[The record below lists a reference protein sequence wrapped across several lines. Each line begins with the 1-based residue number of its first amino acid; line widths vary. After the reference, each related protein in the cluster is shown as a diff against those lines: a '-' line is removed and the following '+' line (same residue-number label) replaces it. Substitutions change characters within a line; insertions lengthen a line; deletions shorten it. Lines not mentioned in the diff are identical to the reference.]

1 MRIFVAGVAIAALV
15 AVSGCAKGDKG
26 DKGDQGSPGPAGP
39 AGAAG
44 PAGPAGPPGSSG
56 LAGPG
61 SSFRV
66 VSDSPKAACDA
77 GEILAGAY
85 CSGGAAMQIDGTAG
99 ASCDGDAKAVIV
111 CAKQ

>member
-26 DKGDQGSPGPAGP
+26 DKGDQGSPGQ

-44 PAGPAGPPGSSG
+44 PAGPPGSPG
-56 LAGPG
+56 PAGPG

-66 VSDSPKAACDA
+66 VSNSPKAACDA
-77 GEILAGAY
+77 GEIMLSAY
-85 CSGGAAMQIDGTAG
+85 CAGGAALHIDGTTG

-111 CAKQ
+111 CGKQ

>member
-1 MRIFVAGVAIAALV
+1 MRIFVAGAAIAALI

-26 DKGDQGSPGPAGP
+26 DKGDQGSPGSAGA

-44 PAGPAGPPGSSG
+44 PAGPPGPAGP
-56 LAGPG
+56 AGPG

-77 GEILAGAY
+77 GEIMLSAY
-85 CSGGAAMQIDGTAG
+85 CAGGAALHIDGTTG

>member
-26 DKGDQGSPGPAGP
+26 DKGDQGSPGQ

-44 PAGPAGPPGSSG
+44 PAGPPGSPG
-56 LAGPG
+56 PAGPG

-66 VSDSPKAACDA
+66 VSDSPKAACAA
-77 GEILAGAY
+77 GEIMLSAY
-85 CSGGAAMQIDGTAG
+85 CAGGAALHIDGTTG

-111 CAKQ
+111 CGKQ

>member
-26 DKGDQGSPGPAGP
+26 DKGDQGSPGQ

-44 PAGPAGPPGSSG
+44 PAGPPGSPG
-56 LAGPG
+56 PAGPG

-77 GEILAGAY
+77 GEIMLSAY
-85 CSGGAAMQIDGTAG
+85 CAGGAALHIDGTTG

-111 CAKQ
+111 CGKQ

>member
-1 MRIFVAGVAIAALV
+1 MRTFVAGVAIVALV
-15 AVSGCAKGDKG
+15 ALSGCAKGDKG
-26 DKGDQGSPGPAGP
+26 DQGPPGPAGP

-44 PAGPAGPPGSSG
+44 PAGPAGPPGSPG
-56 LAGPG
+56 PAGPG

-77 GEILAGAY
+77 GEILASAY
-85 CSGGAAMQIDGTAG
+85 CSGGAALQIDGTTG
-99 ASCDGDAKAVIV
+99 ASCDGGAKAVIV